1 MPLICNHKKA
11 EFFRKIV
18 EESKHE
24 AMLYYEQGN
33 TKKFVR
39 RTV

>member
-24 AMLYYEQGN
+24 AVLYYGQGN
-33 TKKFVR
+33 IEKLVR